1 MVLVNGI
8 DLNDG
13 NMDMGKMKS
22 VLDADVENIRNAK
35 ATVEKMIEEKMLG
48 TEADGTIGVRLAD
61 GQINYHDKKGQEYI
75 ARNTALE
82 FLKETEQGYILVH
95 PGQENISFDQEGK
108 MLRKEDRNGRGISFF
123 YCEDGKLKKAETDN
137 GSSLTYC
144 YNQRGQLEEVKDWLG
159 TTKIAMDEAGRIA
172 SVTDPYGKT
181 VGYEWGSMV
190 RERQFF
196 IQMEKRPYMNTMK
209 PCS

>member
-48 TEADGTIGVRLAD
+48 TEAD
-61 GQINYHDKKGQEYI
+61 
-75 ARNTALE
+75 
-82 FLKETEQGYILVH
+82 
-95 PGQENISFDQEGK
+95 
-108 MLRKEDRNGRGISFF
+108 
-123 YCEDGKLKKAETDN
+123 N

-172 SVTDPYGKT
+172 SVTDPYGKPWDMN
-181 VGYEWGSMV
+181 GEAWA

-209 PCS
+209 PCRYRP